1 MTILFK
7 TIIENTSIK
16 KQFPVYIKK
25 KKKEIK
31 SCVCKGKNNIF
42 LDEDNKQIRLH
53 LLTKTFYPGQAT
65 MCRSVCDK

>member
-42 LDEDNKQIRLH
+42 LDEDNKTSFSDENILFRPSH
-53 LLTKTFYPGQAT
+53 
-65 MCRSVCDK
+65 SV

>member
-25 KKKEIK
+25 KKK
-31 SCVCKGKNNIF
+31 GN
-42 LDEDNKQIRLH
+42 
-53 LLTKTFYPGQAT
+53 
-65 MCRSVCDK
+65 